1 MTTRLHIER
10 VVLHGV
16 DLGPGQ
22 RQRFHAELER
32 QLGDLLAQQPLAPQA
47 FTHEARHAA
56 PVTLTRQTRAEDGAR
71 AVATSLHGYLRP

>member
-1 MTTRLHIER
+1 MSARLHIER

-32 QLGDLLAQQPLAPQA
+32 QLGALLLAQPPAPRA
-47 FTHEARHAA
+47 FAHDTATAA
-56 PVTLTRQTRAEDGAR
+56 PVTLGRATPAEDSAR
-71 AVATSLHGYLRP
+71 AVATSLHGCLRP

>member
-32 QLGDLLAQQPLAPQA
+32 QLGALLTQRPLAPQGY
-47 FTHEARHAA
+47 TCEARSAA
-56 PVTLTRQTRAEDGAR
+56 PVALSRHTRAEESATT
-71 AVATSLHGYLRP
+71 VASSLHGCLRP